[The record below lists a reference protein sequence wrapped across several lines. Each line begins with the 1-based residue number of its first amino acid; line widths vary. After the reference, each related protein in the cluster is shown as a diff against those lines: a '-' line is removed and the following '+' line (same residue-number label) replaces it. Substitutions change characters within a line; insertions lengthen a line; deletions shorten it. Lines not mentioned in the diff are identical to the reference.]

1 MNENGS
7 VGRIARLMT
16 KTISIPF
23 GYLTPEEFKKYI
35 RKKKDSQSPKTCVLL
50 LEYPTLDGIIP
61 TIESIHECGKLAEAE
76 GIHVHIDGAR
86 VFSALA

>member
-23 GYLTPEEFKKYI
+23 GYMTPEVLTKYI
-35 RKKKDSQSPKTCVLL
+35 RKKKDSQSPKTCVLIL
-50 LEYPTLDGIIP
+50 
-61 TIESIHECGKLAEAE
+61 
-76 GIHVHIDGAR
+76 
-86 VFSALA
+86 